1 MRPVY
6 QVYSNLSNLVQNS
19 RIGVGISNK
28 YMSRIKEKLKKKAGR
43 PKGSKGSSY
52 RVSKLITVQKG
63 YKALPQDWEE
73 VVLSMY
79 AEGASDIEIMRQ
91 IWEWRGSFSKLLWN
105 RWIKE
110 EKSFKE
116 VISMGNVLSQ
126 AWWEMNGRKNI
137 ANKGFNSVLWYMNMK
152 NRFGWAD
159 TQSIEHKGSIEHVG
173 VVRLPHKKGLDLP
186 VNTVPQD
193 SNVSVN
199 SSQQNVIEGE
209 FTEK

>member
-1 MRPVY
+1 MLDLVVISSICIVYMGRP
-6 QVYSNLSNLVQNS
+6 
-19 RIGVGISNK
+19 K
-28 YMSRIKEKLKKKAGR
+28 DKLKRKAGR
-43 PKGSKGSSY
+43 PKKVVEGSVRIYK
-52 RVSKLITVQKG
+52 VSGKVTSEKG

-73 VVLSMY
+73 VLLGMY

-91 IWEWRGSFSKLLWN
+91 IWDWRGSFSKDLWE

-110 EKSFKE
+110 EVKFKE
-116 VISMGNVLSQ
+116 VIEAGKILSQ

-137 ANKGFNSVLWYMNMK
+137 GNKGFNSVLWYMNMK

-159 TQSIEHKGSIEHVG
+159 TQNIEHKGSIEHIG

-186 VNTVPQD
+186 ENSTISVNTSKQT
-193 SNVSVN
+193 
-199 SSQQNVIEGE
+199 VIEGE

>member
-1 MRPVY
+1 MGMVK
-6 QVYSNLSNLVQNS
+6 N
-19 RIGVGISNK
+19 
-28 YMSRIKEKLKKKAGR
+28 KLKVKAGR
-43 PKGSKGSSY
+43 PKKGTRSY
-52 RVSKLITVQKG
+52 KVSGKVTAQKG
-63 YKALPQDWEE
+63 YKALPQDWKE
-73 VVLSMY
+73 VILGMY
-79 AEGASDIEIMRQ
+79 SEGASDIEVMRQ
-91 IWEWRGSFSKLLWN
+91 IWEWRGSFSKDLWE

-110 EKSFKE
+110 EASFKE
-116 VISMGNVLSQ
+116 VISMGNILSQ

-186 VNTVPQD
+186 QEEVK
-193 SNVSVN
+193 NVSL
-199 SSQQNVIEGE
+199 SEQTVIEGE